1 MARPRAFSRRRAAI
15 ACGIAIALV
24 ASGWWWLRPA
34 PEPIRVGILHSLTGP
49 MAISERSMV
58 DAEQLAIEEI
68 NASGGLLGR
77 PVQPIVAD
85 GKSDWPT
92 FAAEAERLITTE
104 QVVTVFGCWTSA
116 CRKTVRPV
124 FERLSHLLVYP
135 MAYEGLEQ
143 SPYIVY
149 TGAAPNQQVLPALKW
164 GLDRFGRRVFL
175 VGSDYV
181 WPHAIN
187 AIMKDQIRA
196 LGAELVG
203 EEYVFFG
210 STKVDRVVERI
221 RAARPDVI
229 FSAVVGDTNAPFYQ
243 ALRAAG
249 ITAADTPVIS
259 FSTGELE
266 MRTLPL
272 ADLAGHYAAWNYFQS
287 IPGATNAAFVE
298 RYRRR
303 YGADAVISDVMAA
316 AYFSVHL
323 WAQAVEAAGS
333 DDVARIRAAMLMQSV
348 EAPEGV
354 VSIDP
359 ATRHTWRP
367 VSIGQMT
374 ATGSIDVVW
383 SAARPIRPV
392 PYPATRTRAEWD
404 RFLNEMYVNWGGSW
418 ANPVER

>member
-1 MARPRAFSRRRAAI
+1 MLMTKYRLRAAGLAVVLIALGAAAWLGWQARRA
-15 ACGIAIALV
+15 
-24 ASGWWWLRPA
+24 
-34 PEPIRVGILHSLTGP
+34 EPIRVGLLHSRTGSMGP
-49 MAISERSMV
+49 VEGTMV
-58 DAEQLAIEEI
+58 DAELLAIEEL
-68 NASGGLLGR
+68 NATGGLLGR
-77 PVQPIVAD
+77 PVEAVVAD
-85 GKSDWPT
+85 GRSDWPT
-92 FAAEAERLITTE
+92 FAVEAERLIDEERVSTI
-104 QVVTVFGCWTSA
+104 FGCWTSA
-116 CRKTVRPV
+116 SRKTVMPV
-124 FERLSHLLVYP
+124 IEERKHLLVYP

-229 FSAVVGDTNAPFYQ
+229 FSAVVGDTNAPFYR